1 MPDLVNLVRP
11 LRNLALTNLSRLRTT
26 SAVSIDWEIESS
38 STIVIGNYSNSLPS
52 FLSGTLFLTV
62 NEPPVE
68 IGGFTAVLNVHTVQ
82 KKPVKNRCAKC
93 KDQYF
98 EINRWSFLNQHTVLQ
113 NGSQAF
119 PFSTLIPDHLPAS
132 MDSPLL
138 SVSYEFHAKVHF
150 KSQDTPTN
158 TPRTIDFKRILTVRR
173 RISVPNCPL
182 QTTRNFPAEG
192 IRVESSINPIIRP
205 AEVNNVSL
213 SLTGLLVSPGN
224 GQNDHL
230 WRLWKG
236 AWRLEENIEAIA
248 IPCQR
253 HRCLVTEN
261 GREDFLRRK
270 TRTLGKR
277 GIYDAWEENAA
288 EGTAEVQFGFSICR
302 SSNGPE
308 PAYSCDT
315 KSLDGTQVTHALV
328 IELVF
333 VKEHFPQG
341 QLNLAIRTGLGRILT
356 LTYPVALADDQSIAP
371 GWIVESLPSYQ
382 DEWVSPPGY
391 VDGECFTELENAG
404 FGNAV

>member
-1 MPDLVNLVRP
+1 MPELVNLVRP
-11 LRNLALTNLSRLRTT
+11 LRNLALTNISRPRTT
-26 SAVSIDWEIESS
+26 LAVSIDWEIESS
-38 STIVIGNYSNSLPS
+38 PTIVIGTDSDSLPS
-52 FLSGTLFLTV
+52 FLSGTLSLNV

-98 EINRWSFLNQHTVLQ
+98 EIHHWSFLNQHTVLQ
-113 NGSQAF
+113 SGSQTF
-119 PFSTLIPDHLPAS
+119 PFSTLIPGHLPAS
-132 MDSPLL
+132 IDSPLL
-138 SVSYEFHAKVHF
+138 SISYEFHAEVHF
-150 KSQDTPTN
+150 KSQNTETN
-158 TPRTIDFKRILTVRR
+158 TPRTVDFKRILTVRR
-173 RISVPNCPL
+173 RISVPNLPL

-248 IPCQR
+248 IPCER

-261 GREDFLRRK
+261 GSEGFVRRK
-270 TRTLGKR
+270 SRTLGKG
-277 GIYDAWEENAA
+277 GIYNAWEENAA
-288 EGTAEVQFGFSICR
+288 EGTAEVEFGVNIR
-302 SSNGPE
+302 QSSNGPGS
-308 PAYSCDT
+308 AYSYDT
-315 KSLDGTQVTHALV
+315 KSLDGTKVTHALV

-341 QLNLAIRTGLGRILT
+341 QLDLAIRTGVGRILT
-356 LTYPVALADDQSIAP
+356 LTYLVVLADDQSIAP
-371 GWIVESLPSYQ
+371 GWAMESLPSYQ

-391 VDGECFTELENAG
+391 LEGVFNQVRE
-404 FGNAV
+404 F